1 MNRATIRRL
10 MVLICGVFII
20 SSVGTMPSGGRAQAP
35 SGALD
40 TGIVFDAET
49 GELEPLRQPR
59 QVRLDPG
66 EQLSIVCQGMLGLT
80 PVPPSSATAVCSAVL
95 PPATATP
102 VPSTATRTSTAIPS
116 PTMMLATATSLPG
129 TVTPVPTTRPEAT
142 PTPMPPGSMIEGV
155 PVCTHDDR
163 TWHGLVE
170 RNADNTIRCT
180 YGSTHFDDPRP
191 LDGALGPWP
200 FAQTIS
206 YPHETVDENHRK
218 HNVYKWATYDNPT
231 CQSRVPGLT
240 LRAARM
246 QYHGDAHAGALTRF
260 HSYYTQARWCDT
272 TNPSY
277 DARVSIGGH
286 LDSCILSLKNA
297 TGGETYLP
305 LPNDPPLDDPC
316 RASRQRIHGQPAFPR
331 LDFTWYWG
339 NGGAPNPLNGI
350 GLRLGFSSG
359 IRNEDWGP
367 VDPASPNSPELLFY
381 GGVQNHSYQDPL
393 HIYSMFIG
401 DAVNHQGYTD
411 RHGWIVTGCTTPGLD
426 CVPFSVS
433 GMRAGVEHQF
443 RSDVHALLCCR
454 EYDVMSPVTGKSLI
468 VYPN

>member
-1 MNRATIRRL
+1 MAPLQMHPRTAARL
-10 MVLICGVFII
+10 AALVGGVALVG
-20 SSVGTMPSGGRAQAP
+20 SVAVVSAHPAARNVVEHLRVG
-35 SGALD
+35 D
-40 TGIVFDAET
+40 TARVTCDAA
-49 GELEPLRQPR
+49 
-59 QVRLDPG
+59 
-66 EQLSIVCQGMLGLT
+66 LSITGQT
-80 PVPPSSATAVCSAVL
+80 PQELRLACGGVL
-95 PPATATP
+95 PPATATAP
-102 VPSTATRTSTAIPS
+102 PMSTAIATRTPTA
-116 PTMMLATATSLPG
+116 LPG

-142 PTPMPPGSMIEGV
+142 PTPMPPGSTIEGV
-155 PVCTHDDR
+155 PVCPHDDR

-170 RNADNTIRCT
+170 RNADQTIRCT
-180 YGSTHFDDPRP
+180 YGNTHFDDPRP

-200 FAQTIS
+200 FAETIS

-272 TNPSY
+272 TNPAY

-286 LDSCILSLKNA
+286 LDTCILSLKNA
-297 TGGETYLP
+297 TGGETYQP

-316 RASRQRIHGQPAFPR
+316 RASRQRIHGQPLFPR

-367 VDPASPNSPELLFY
+367 VDPVSPNNPLLFY

-411 RHGWIVTGCTTPGLD
+411 RHGWIVTGCTAPGLD

-443 RSDVHALLCCR
+443 RSDQHALLCCR
-454 EYDVMSPVTGKSLI
+454 EYDVLSPVTGKSLI